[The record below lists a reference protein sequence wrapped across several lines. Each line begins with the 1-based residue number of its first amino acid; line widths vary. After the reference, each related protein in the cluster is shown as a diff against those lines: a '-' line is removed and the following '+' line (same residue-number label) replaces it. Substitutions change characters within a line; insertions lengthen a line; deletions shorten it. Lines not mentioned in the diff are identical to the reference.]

1 MNRTDTMRRCTLC
14 VFLILSY
21 IIACSVNFM
30 AAMKFPD
37 GELQTSHAIAS
48 LLFWLS
54 LLAYATYG
62 RSHFGLFIKIGMLS
76 GLLIF
81 PIASLQYIITD
92 FTVLDIAF
100 SVQYPLFFTFVI
112 PLFGLNVHTALDYGT
127 YALVSSSLYFVAF
140 VAYRL
145 GPRFRI
151 SQKN

>member
-1 MNRTDTMRRCTLC
+1 MNRTDTMCRCTLC

-62 RSHFGLFIKIGMLS
+62 RSHFGL
-76 GLLIF
+76 
-81 PIASLQYIITD
+81 
-92 FTVLDIAF
+92 
-100 SVQYPLFFTFVI
+100 
-112 PLFGLNVHTALDYGT
+112 NVHMALDYGT